1 MGLLFT
7 PKLKVEIT
15 CSLTLNCRNIMNSI
29 VITSRVAE
37 LDFRRP
43 ARLQRA
49 RGELSLESLSLV
61 TPTVPLSRRPKTK
74 HIDYIYQ

>member
-1 MGLLFT
+1 
-7 PKLKVEIT
+7 
-15 CSLTLNCRNIMNSI
+15 MNSI

-74 HIDYIYQ
+74 HNDFTVPSKMNCLLLHSKSRQFILLGTVHP

>member
-1 MGLLFT
+1 
-7 PKLKVEIT
+7 
-15 CSLTLNCRNIMNSI
+15 MNSI

-43 ARLQRA
+43 ALLQRA

-74 HIDYIYQ
+74 HNDYMYQKNSQEPAIALSNTRNK